1 MRLPRFATPALFTAL
16 LLPVAP
22 ALRAQDLTPPVL
34 VKPIADFSVPLGTT
48 SSRVK
53 LKKTFA
59 LQNVG
64 AGPFVRFTT
73 TRGNVDVQLRPDVAP
88 QTVAN
93 FLNYVNRGAYD
104 GSFLHR
110 SVPGFVLQGGG
121 FRFVDDNV
129 ETIATDPPVIN
140 EFNLSNVRGTLAMAK
155 LGNDPDSATSQWFF
169 NESDGNAAN
178 LDAQNG
184 GFTVFG
190 SVLTNGLNTVDA
202 IAALPTVNVGS
213 PFDQLPVFNYVSG
226 NITNDNLV
234 TVSSVAAVPLI
245 AKAAGA
251 PGLLKVA
258 VSGNSNPGLVNAA
271 VVGPSLVLTYAPGV
285 TGAATISLKAKDNA
299 GSKAKASFT
308 VTVQ

>member
-1 MRLPRFATPALFTAL
+1 MRLPRFASPALCVL
-16 LLPVAP
+16 LCFAAP

-34 VKPIADFSVPLGTT
+34 AKPIADFSVPLGTT

-53 LKKTFA
+53 LKKAFA

-73 TRGNVDVQLRPDVAP
+73 TRGSVDVQLRADVAP
-88 QTVAN
+88 RTVAN

-104 GSFLHR
+104 NTFLHR
-110 SVPGFVLQGGG
+110 SVAGFIVQGGG
-121 FRFVDDNV
+121 FRFVINDV
-129 ETIATDPPVIN
+129 ESVPTDPPVVN

-213 PFDQLPVFNYVSG
+213 PFDQLPVVNYVPG
-226 NITNDNLV
+226 NITGDNLV
-234 TVSSVAAVPLI
+234 TVSSVAVIPLVAKVP
-245 AKAAGA
+245 GA

-258 VSGNSNPGLVNAA
+258 VSGNSNPGLVNAV
-271 VVGPSLVLTYAPGV
+271 VVGQSLVLTYAPGV
-285 TGAATISLKAKDNA
+285 TGAATINLKAKDNA